1 MPEVASALQNMAS
14 AELELLRASTAFE
27 DPDSD
32 LAKRRHW
39 VAATSQVRIPGL
51 WLEFGVSVG
60 TSTAVLAECAK
71 AASSRLYGFDS
82 FEGLPEEWV
91 VSDHET
97 LPRGSFGGRP
107 SGLPDHVELVT
118 GMFQDTLP
126 EFLTTH
132 TDRVAFAHL
141 DCDLYSSAKCVL
153 TSIQARLAIG
163 TVLVFDEL
171 FNYDRYFEH
180 EMRALLEL
188 GQEGVRWRHV
198 GHVPARCTASLI
210 VTGLGSTSETDDR
223 YAASP

>member
-1 MPEVASALQNMAS
+1 MVPYLLYRDDDGHDRLFELDARLGRVAIGRRGSCELRLAWDPNIS
-14 AELELLRASTAFE
+14 RVHAEL
-27 DPDSD
+27 
-32 LAKRRHW
+32 
-39 VAATSQVRIPGL
+39 L
-51 WLEFGVSVG
+51 WLAG
-60 TSTAVLAECAK
+60 
-71 AASSRLYGFDS
+71 
-82 FEGLPEEWV
+82 EWV

-153 TSIQARLAIG
+153 TSIQERLAIG

-188 GQEGVRWRHV
+188 GQEGVRWRYV